1 MNCEGTIMDYLW
13 TFLIGGGICVIG
25 QLLMDGTKLTAP
37 RILVMFVVL
46 GALLTGLGLYQPLV
60 DLAGNGATVPLPGF
74 GYTLTK
80 GAMDA
85 AAKEGLMGALTGG
98 IKDTA
103 AGVAAAVVFGYIVAL
118 CFNPKSIR

>member
-1 MNCEGTIMDYLW
+1 MNYLW

-37 RILVMFVVL
+37 RILVLFVVL

-60 DLAGNGATVPLPGF
+60 DLAGSGATVPLPGF

-85 AAKEGLMGALTGG
+85 AGKEGLMGALTGG

-103 AGVAAAVVFGYIVAL
+103 AGVAAAIVFGYIVAL
-118 CFNPKSIR
+118 CFNP

>member
-1 MNCEGTIMDYLW
+1 MDYLW

-25 QLLMDGTKLTAP
+25 QLLMDGTKLTVP

>member
-1 MNCEGTIMDYLW
+1 MDYLW

-37 RILVMFVVL
+37 RILVMFIVL

>member
-1 MNCEGTIMDYLW
+1 MDYLW